1 MPQATT
7 AEPLTIRAL
16 QATKLSFLSRSL
28 PLPPYIIRISVSA
41 PPASHWFQ
49 HSAECSHSSLCVLTT
64 TPSFTFI
71 MSFPD
76 FVFNTNPIQD
86 IFLFPVIT
94 LNNSLCHTTPQH
106 SAVSIHQMDWADTLG
121 IIAPYP
127 NPFSSHPMEVFWP
140 SGNCLECPSI
150 QLPFANEPNPNG
162 SPHRH

>member
-1 MPQATT
+1 
-7 AEPLTIRAL
+7 
-16 QATKLSFLSRSL
+16 
-28 PLPPYIIRISVSA
+28 
-41 PPASHWFQ
+41 
-49 HSAECSHSSLCVLTT
+49 
-64 TPSFTFI
+64 

-121 IIAPYP
+121 IIASYP

-140 SGNCLECPSI
+140 SGNCPECPSI

-162 SPHRH
+162 SPHRYYKTFTTHPPQSANTQQFHFSPNLNLPRSTQEQTDVIITSARDPTPHRFYTLIPLRKDGID